1 MVIRLPHSD
10 YINIWFSRRLEET
23 EVTVG
28 KPLVQGRTNSAKT
41 SKQTKTKELPI
52 RNGLKLFED
61 EFRCR
66 FHEL

>member
-1 MVIRLPHSD
+1 MVLRLPHSD
-10 YINIWFSRRLEET
+10 YINIWFSRRLEKT

-28 KPLVQGRTNSAKT
+28 KPLVQGRTNRAKT
-41 SKQTKTKELPI
+41 SKQAKTKELPI

-61 EFRCR
+61 EFRYR